1 MLYDIFIVVLGSV
14 GIGMSLWASLQI
26 NKAAKEGKIRFFGKV
41 RIGRQRQDRLA
52 NRKP

>member
-14 GIGMSLWASLQI
+14 GIVMTLWASFKI
-26 NKAAKEGKIRFFGKV
+26 NKAAKEGKIRYIGKV

>member
-14 GIGMSLWASLQI
+14 GIIMTLWASYQI

-41 RIGRQRQDRLA
+41 RIERVQRPTGVD
-52 NRKP
+52 KP